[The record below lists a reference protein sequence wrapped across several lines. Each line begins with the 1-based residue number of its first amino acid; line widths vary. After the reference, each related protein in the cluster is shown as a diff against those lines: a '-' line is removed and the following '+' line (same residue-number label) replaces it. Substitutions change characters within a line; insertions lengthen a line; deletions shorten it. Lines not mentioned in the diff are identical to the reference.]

1 MTCEPLPR
9 GAVPVPRKWN
19 TPADVLWL
27 ASLVEKPL
35 GKKRR
40 RVGFW
45 VLIVAL
51 AGAVMASAFI
61 WPGLTLA
68 PVLSAAAAVVSAFVA
83 IRKADVSAEDAARA
97 EAAQKTAER
106 AARLAHLG
114 LAIQSRPELGVW
126 WYRLSQDFTHWDL
139 LLTSDRPAKNIRAEW
154 HFVDGREPVTG
165 SWPEIAP
172 HPDVLLQSEPRLVV
186 PLRIP
191 ASVRP
196 SDMHQYVA
204 QGSLEY
210 TDADGLAR
218 WRRTWRYI
226 PPGPR
231 DDPQMYLN
239 APKSRDDWELVE
251 LLELPDLE

>member
-1 MTCEPLPR
+1 
-9 GAVPVPRKWN
+9 
-19 TPADVLWL
+19 VLT
-27 ASLVEKPL
+27 A
-35 GKKRR
+35 
-40 RVGFW
+40 
-45 VLIVAL
+45 AL
-51 AGAVMASAFI
+51 AGAVVASAFI
-61 WPGLTLA
+61 WPALTLA

-83 IRKADVSAEDAARA
+83 TRKADVSADDAARA

-114 LAIQSRPELGVW
+114 LAIQGRPEVGVW
-126 WYRLSQDFTHWDL
+126 WYRPSKDFTHWDL
-139 LLTSDRPAKNIRAEW
+139 HLTADRPAKDIKAEW
-154 HFVDGREPVTG
+154 HFVDGREPVKG

-172 HPDVLLQSEPRLVV
+172 DPSAPFRLPEPRLVV

-191 ASVRP
+191 ASVKP
-196 SDMHQYVA
+196 AHMHQYVA

-226 PPGPR
+226 PPGPG

-239 APKSRDDWELVE
+239 APKSRDDWQLVE
-251 LLELPDLE
+251 LLELPDLD